1 MAISTYAELK
11 TSVAAWLHRQDLT
24 TIIPDFITLCEASM
38 QRDLNV
44 GEQELTATLTLAQNA
59 SSITLPSGFQ
69 KVRRIRYMYGDVY
82 YDLFPVALAP
92 SYSDG
97 VTPRPP
103 GLLSFQGDTITVHS
117 PADQPYT
124 FVIDYY
130 GKFTPLSDA
139 NQTNWILT
147 DHPDAYLYGALM
159 QSAPYLGTDNR
170 IELWSNAFV
179 GILEEIKRL
188 DFKRRNSQLQL
199 VSDVAWAGRARWGSG
214 NGRYN
219 W

>member
-1 MAISTYAELK
+1 MALTNYTELK
-11 TSVAAWLHRQDLT
+11 AAIAAWLHRQDLT
-24 TIIPDFITLCEASM
+24 TVIPDFISLCEASM

-44 GEQELTATLTLAQNA
+44 GEQELTATLTLANGA
-59 SSITLPSGFQ
+59 SSLTLPAGFQ
-69 KVRRIRYMYGDVY
+69 KVRRIRYLYGNVY

-103 GLLSFQGDTITVHS
+103 ALVTFQGASITVHS
-117 PADQPYT
+117 PADQQYT

-139 NQTNWILT
+139 NPTNWILT
-147 DHPDAYLYGALM
+147 DHPDAYLYGSLM

-214 NGRYN
+214 NGRFN